1 MWSTVESFAEGSS
14 LNIDPKIIN
23 QKIHPKTDKTM
34 EASNDGQNMRQNETL
49 TVDVDIDITL
59 EQIYIQLKK
68 SFHL

>member
-1 MWSTVESFAEGSS
+1 
-14 LNIDPKIIN
+14 
-23 QKIHPKTDKTM
+23 M

>member
-1 MWSTVESFAEGSS
+1 
-14 LNIDPKIIN
+14 
-23 QKIHPKTDKTM
+23 M
-34 EASNDGQNMRQNETL
+34 EASNDGQNMRQNETF